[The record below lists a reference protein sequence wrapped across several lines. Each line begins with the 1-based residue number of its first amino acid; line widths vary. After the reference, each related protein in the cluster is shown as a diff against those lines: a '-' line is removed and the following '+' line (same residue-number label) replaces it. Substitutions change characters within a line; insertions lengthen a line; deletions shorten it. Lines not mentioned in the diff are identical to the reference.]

1 VDEARTRRS
10 VLQLGYGAAA
20 LILEARLAAAKPAEL
35 VRESAYNY
43 IIVSQD
49 GPVISFRRMENGA
62 SVSAIDLNR
71 PSYQVIPYTKYLF
84 APSLVDPHPSKV
96 LSIGLGAG
104 AFNRLFNLAYPEAAL
119 TTVEIDPM
127 IRDLAVELTKFR
139 ETAGNKVVI
148 DDGRRYLRRSDERYD
163 WIVIDAFVRNSQYP
177 PHLATREFFQLVAD
191 HLTDQGI
198 LVINV
203 MSGNKLY
210 DCLVA
215 TIASVMPNALLFEV
229 PGKGNVIV
237 LARKSA
243 DSLKE
248 KIAIGAPPA
257 AALLQ
262 VNGVDLPQIR
272 TAGLAPGPVGCADP
286 LTDDFSPTEFLGAQ
300 WRK

>member
-1 VDEARTRRS
+1 VQTRRS
-10 VLQLGYGAAA
+10 ILQLGWGAAA
-20 LILEARLAAAKPAEL
+20 LMLDAPIARAKSAEL
-35 VRESAYNY
+35 VRESVYNY

-49 GPVISFRRMENGA
+49 GPIISFRRMENGA

-71 PSYQVIPYTKYLF
+71 PSYQVIPYTKFLF
-84 APSLVDPHPSKV
+84 APSLVDPNPRRV

-104 AFNRLFNLAYPEAAL
+104 AFNRLFNLSYPDAVL

-127 IRDLAVELTKFR
+127 IRDLAVELTKFQ
-139 ETAGNKVVI
+139 ETARNKVVI
-148 DDGRRYLRRSDERYD
+148 DDGRRFLRRSQERWN
-163 WIVIDAFVRNSQYP
+163 WIVIDAFVKNSQYP

-191 HLTDQGI
+191 HLTDSGL

-203 MSGNKLY
+203 MGGSKLY

-215 TIASVMPNALLFEV
+215 TIASIFPNSLLFEV

-237 LARKSA
+237 LAGKSA
-243 DSLKE
+243 NPPLRE
-248 KIAIGAPPA
+248 KIAAGAAPNAP
-257 AALLQ
+257 LLQ

-272 TAGLAPGPVGCADP
+272 AAGAAPNPVGCADP